1 MSEQHRYNVEWVG
14 DYFVLCTTVIIPSED
29 EDAAIEAAELQII
42 EQYGWDVGDKASAV
56 SVEWEG
62 GVS

>member
-1 MSEQHRYNVEWVG
+1 MSEQHSYNVEWVG

-56 SVEWEG
+56 RVEWEG

>member
-1 MSEQHRYNVEWVG
+1 MSEQHSYNVEWVG